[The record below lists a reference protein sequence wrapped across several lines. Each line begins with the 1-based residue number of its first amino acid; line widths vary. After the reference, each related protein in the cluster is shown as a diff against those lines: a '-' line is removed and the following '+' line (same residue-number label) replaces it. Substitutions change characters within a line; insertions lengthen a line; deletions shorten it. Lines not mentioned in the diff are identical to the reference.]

1 MRLART
7 IVLLLEGLLWRAT
20 HLRALGVHLVE
31 ALGDADETPRNV
43 AGIMLA
49 KSGHAAV
56 PLLREALAQGRHLTQ
71 VLTLLGD
78 VGDASVEQDIAV
90 LASDPRP
97 DVAQAA
103 RYALRVIELRRT
115 PPYREAGR

>member
-49 KSGHAAV
+49 DALAGFEPEFTVKVARTGRPIYEVGISYYGRSYAEGKKITWRDGVETAWCLV
-56 PLLREALAQGRHLTQ
+56 RFGLLRR
-71 VLTLLGD
+71 
-78 VGDASVEQDIAV
+78 
-90 LASDPRP
+90 
-97 DVAQAA
+97 
-103 RYALRVIELRRT
+103 
-115 PPYREAGR
+115 

>member
-20 HLRALGVHLVE
+20 HLRALGVRLVE

-78 VGDASVEQDIAV
+78 VGDASVEQD
-90 LASDPRP
+90 LAALTFDPRP

-103 RYALRVIELRRT
+103 RYALRVIALRRT

>member
-20 HLRALGVHLVE
+20 HLRALGVRLVE

-56 PLLREALAQGRHLTQ
+56 PLLREALAQGRHLTH

-78 VGDASVEQDIAV
+78 VGDASVEHDIAV

-115 PPYREAGR
+115 PPYRKAGR

>member
-43 AGIMLA
+43 AGIMGLA
-49 KSGHAAV
+49 FGAEAALRFSGVPGWQWGLTAV
-56 PLLREALAQGRHLTQ
+56 
-71 VLTLLGD
+71 
-78 VGDASVEQDIAV
+78 IAV
-90 LASDPRP
+90 VASAAFSVLELF
-97 DVAQAA
+97 VAFLQA
-103 RYALRVIELRRT
+103 YIITFLSALFIGASLHKH
-115 PPYREAGR
+115 